1 MCLNAIF
8 RLCKI
13 FSVICNSKFSRPK
26 NRASASC
33 YDGTGAAPYIADV
46 GLRDGRIHEIGN
58 LSEATA
64 VERLQVSGLAVAPGF
79 VVLHTH
85 SDFTLLADGRAQ
97 SQVHQGVTTE
107 VVGQC
112 GFSCAPVTCDADISE
127 ACVGYVECGVELG
140 WRSFGDYLERLEATA
155 LGVNV
160 AACVGHGTIHRA
172 VLGDALR
179 APHPHE
185 IELMVRLADEAFEQG
200 AAGFTTGLEYWP
212 GSLSG
217 IEHIAPIC
225 ETAARHDRLY
235 ATHVRNR
242 DIYYDH
248 GFGEAIATAR
258 AAGARLQIS
267 HIQPKF
273 GAPPHAMEH
282 TLEIIEAARHRDLD
296 VAFDVIPH
304 DWAHTL
310 VTSILPRWALAG
322 GAGAL
327 LDRLVDP
334 AQREAMKFNPLP
346 HWRIVGAG
354 HWHEIKLLHS
364 DANPSLVGATF
375 AEIARD
381 RGTDPY
387 DVVLDLL
394 LEEGENLN
402 HPKWTSHTFS
412 DKDIKLCLQ
421 QPEYAVISDTTALAP
436 DGPLKDRIGSLS
448 GYGWAARFLGK
459 YVRDEAVLNLPEG
472 IRKLTSLPAARV
484 GLTDRGVLGRGKMAD
499 IVVFD
504 AEQIASPSTVREPRR
519 YASGI
524 AHVLVNGQ
532 IVMRN
537 GERLDVNPG
546 QVLRQ

>member
-1 MCLNAIF
+1 MNMLDVV
-8 RLCKI
+8 LEGGT
-13 FSVICNSKFSRPK
+13 V
-26 NRASASC
+26 
-33 YDGTGAAPYIADV
+33 YDGTGAEPYVADV
-46 GLRDGRIHEIGN
+46 GLRNGRIQEIGN
-58 LSEATA
+58 LSSATTID
-64 VERLQVSGLAVAPGF
+64 RLPVAGLAVAPGF
-79 VVLHTH
+79 VDLHTH

-112 GFSCAPVTCDADISE
+112 GFSCAPVTCDADIE
-127 ACVGYVECGVELG
+127 HACVGYVECGVDLG
-140 WRSFGDYLERLEATA
+140 WRSFGDYLERLESTP

-179 APHPHE
+179 APDPEE
-185 IELMVRLADEAFEQG
+185 IMRMARLTEEALEQG

-212 GSLSG
+212 GSLCG
-217 IEHIAPIC
+217 IEHIAPVC
-225 ETAARHDRLY
+225 EVAGRYDRLY

-248 GFGEAIATAR
+248 GFGEALTTAR

-282 TLEIIEAARHRDLD
+282 TLELIEAAQRRGLD

-310 VTSILPRWALAG
+310 VSSILPRWALEG
-322 GAGAL
+322 GPIAL

-334 AQREAMKFNPLP
+334 AQREAMKSNPLP
-346 HWRIVGAG
+346 HWRIVSAG
-354 HWHEIKLLHS
+354 RWHEIKLLHS
-364 DANPSLVGATF
+364 NANPHLVGATF
-375 AEIARD
+375 EEIGRD
-381 RGTDPY
+381 RCIDPY

-394 LEEGENLN
+394 LEEGEGLN
-402 HPKWTSHTFS
+402 RLTWTSHTFS
-412 DKDIKLCLQ
+412 DDDIRLCLQ
-421 QPEYAVISDTTALAP
+421 QPDCAVISDTTALAP

-459 YVRDEAVLNLPEG
+459 YVRDEGVLTLPEG
-472 IRKLTSLPAARV
+472 IRKLTSVPAGRI
-484 GLTDRGVLGRGKMAD
+484 GLTERGVLMPGKMGD

-504 AEQIASPSTVREPRR
+504 AERIASPSTVREPRR
-519 YASGI
+519 YATGI
-524 AHVLVNGQ
+524 AHVLVNGELVIRDMQ
-532 IVMRN
+532 R
-537 GERLDVNPG
+537 RDVNPG